1 MTSEEFEEMFKDIA
15 ASLAFEGIELLPD
28 ERNMLKK
35 LFMGEINQKTYD
47 SWLLTHVNSRGGMH
61 DEL

>member
-47 SWLLTHVNSRGGMH
+47 SWLLTHVNSR
-61 DEL
+61 